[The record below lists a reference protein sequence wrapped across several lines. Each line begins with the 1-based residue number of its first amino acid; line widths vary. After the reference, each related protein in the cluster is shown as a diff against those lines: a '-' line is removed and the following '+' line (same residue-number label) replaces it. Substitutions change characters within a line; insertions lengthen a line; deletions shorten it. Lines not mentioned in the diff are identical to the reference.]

1 MALFTGKVAL
11 VTGGSSG
18 IGRATAILF
27 ARKGALVV
35 VASRRAEE
43 GEETVKLV
51 KEAGSDGFFVKTDVT
66 QAADVEA
73 MVEQTMRSYGRLDY
87 AFNNAGIEQTPSP
100 LVEQTEEMFDQIID
114 INVKGVWLSM
124 KYQIP
129 QMLKNGGGAIVNMSS
144 VAGLVG
150 MAGIPIYVASKH
162 AVVGLTKSVAL
173 EYAKQGIRVNAVSP
187 GAIETD
193 MFDRFVKDNPQA
205 REQMMAMHP
214 LGRAGKSEEIAN
226 AVVWFCSDEAAFV
239 TGQTLALDGG
249 FTAQ

>member
-1 MALFTGKVAL
+1 
-11 VTGGSSG
+11 
-18 IGRATAILF
+18 
-27 ARKGALVV
+27 
-35 VASRRAEE
+35 
-43 GEETVKLV
+43 
-51 KEAGSDGFFVKTDVT
+51 
-66 QAADVEA
+66 
-73 MVEQTMRSYGRLDY
+73 
-87 AFNNAGIEQTPSP
+87 
-100 LVEQTEEMFDQIID
+100 
-114 INVKGVWLSM
+114 M

-144 VAGLVG
+144 IAGLVG
-150 MAGIPIYVASKH
+150 MAGVPIYVASKH

-193 MFDRFVKDNPQA
+193 MFDRFVKDHPQA